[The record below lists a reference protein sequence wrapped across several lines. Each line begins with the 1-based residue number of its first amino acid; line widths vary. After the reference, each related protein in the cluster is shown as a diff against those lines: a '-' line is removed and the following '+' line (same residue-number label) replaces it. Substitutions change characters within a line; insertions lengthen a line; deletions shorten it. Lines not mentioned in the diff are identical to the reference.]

1 MLSKLSIRNIA
12 LAEDVVLEFGGG
24 MNCLT
29 GETGAGKSIIID
41 SISALL
47 GFRVK
52 KDIVRDGCE
61 SGVVRGEFTGISAE
75 TCAAVNDVLPGSA
88 KKTAP
93 GDSIVL
99 EREISAAGRH
109 ICRVCGFNVNSA
121 GLRRIGETLID
132 IHGQNDSR
140 LLTDNSAQRAML
152 DSFAGDN
159 IRGVLEKYKAG
170 LSEYRGLRHDLAALS
185 GSPAERAR
193 TIDLLNYQIREI
205 DGAQL

>member
-61 SGVVRGEFTGISAE
+61 SGAVRMPRYF
-75 TCAAVNDVLPGSA
+75 P
-88 KKTAP
+88 
-93 GDSIVL
+93 
-99 EREISAAGRH
+99 AGR
-109 ICRVCGFNVNSA
+109 
-121 GLRRIGETLID
+121 
-132 IHGQNDSR
+132 
-140 LLTDNSAQRAML
+140 
-152 DSFAGDN
+152 
-159 IRGVLEKYKAG
+159 
-170 LSEYRGLRHDLAALS
+170 
-185 GSPAERAR
+185 
-193 TIDLLNYQIREI
+193 
-205 DGAQL
+205 